1 MAKYI
6 IFNEIGE
13 FQNLAPTESD
23 RDTRMAL
30 VTGYHAVE
38 VTDQQYFDAGSEL
51 SDPSYEN
58 NSITWTTYTCENDM
72 SLSDAEKSQILI
84 SNRDFLIERIKEKS
98 GYDSNSDAQAMVS
111 FLENIDTNPSSW
123 WTETQPVVNYIYNIS
138 GCPQVFT
145 KEL

>member
-6 IFNEIGE
+6 IFNELEE
-13 FQNLAPTESD
+13 FEKLAPTD
-23 RDTRMAL
+23 AAKDKWMAL

-38 VTDQQYFDAGSEL
+38 VTDQEYFDAGSGL
-51 SDPSYEN
+51 SDPSYKN
-58 NSITWTTYTCENDM
+58 DSVTWTIDTCENDM

-98 GYDSNSDAQAMVS
+98 GYNSNSDAQAMVS

>member
-13 FQNLAPTESD
+13 IQNLAPTEAA

-38 VTDQQYFDAGSEL
+38 VTDQQYFDAGSGL
-51 SDPSYEN
+51 ADPSYEN
-58 NSITWTTYTCENDM
+58 DSMTWNMSTCENDM

-84 SNRDFLIERIKEKS
+84 SNRDFLWI
-98 GYDSNSDAQAMVS
+98 
-111 FLENIDTNPSSW
+111 F
-123 WTETQPVVNYIYNIS
+123 
-138 GCPQVFT
+138 
-145 KEL
+145 